1 MLYWLNFPV
10 KPQVINYSSNQ
21 KKVLKV
27 KKKCPMKS
35 APFK

>member
-1 MLYWLNFPV
+1 MLYWLNLPV
-10 KPQVINYSSNQ
+10 KPQVINYSLNQ